1 MFEHRIKMCLLIKT
15 AYLGISTS
23 EYVHH
28 NLHDRLMHPQSSHQV
43 GVLVEY
49 PVAHN
54 ISGRESQSMVATP
67 AWCKFLTV

>member
-1 MFEHRIKMCLLIKT
+1 MFEHIKMCLLKMT
-15 AYLGISTS
+15 YLGISTS

-54 ISGRESQSMVATP
+54 ISERERQSMVATSV
-67 AWCKFLTV
+67 WCKFLTV